1 MSAFDLQHIFTPE
14 LHLGVSHTSDC
25 PRWTSQ
31 STPTPPTSQTPHFS
45 AAQGHPMTSH
55 CTNFHRFFPLSLV
68 HFSGSQRGSFK
79 KKNFVSKTTEKVPF
93 FAAMLLLLG
102 NNQLSSW
109 VDFKH
114 YFFKKKD
121 QLSALTHGVLQP
133 YNIMFKQQPLCRRN
147 DPISAQLPTANEPSR
162 TRDFTTGC
170 IFHEKRK
177 KNIKKWSKWLIC
189 F

>member
-114 YFFKKKD
+114 YFFKKRTSS
-121 QLSALTHGVLQP
+121 QLSHMGCSNPIILCSNSNLSAAEMTPSVP
-133 YNIMFKQQPLCRRN
+133 SCPLLMSPVEQGTSPLAASSMRRGKKILRN
-147 DPISAQLPTANEPSR
+147 DPS
-162 TRDFTTGC
+162 D
-170 IFHEKRK
+170 
-177 KNIKKWSKWLIC
+177 
-189 F
+189 